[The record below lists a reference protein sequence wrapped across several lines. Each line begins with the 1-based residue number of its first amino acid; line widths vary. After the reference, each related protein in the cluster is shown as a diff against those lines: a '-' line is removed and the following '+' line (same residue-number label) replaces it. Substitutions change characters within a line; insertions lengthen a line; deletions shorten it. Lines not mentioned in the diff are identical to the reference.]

1 MTLPKEL
8 VLTQPRE
15 FKIELLE
22 KLSKAKDFMVWVE
35 FSTILLDAPISKG
48 GIETDV
54 IKSIW
59 DKHNKPIK

>member
-22 KLSKAKDFMVWVE
+22 KLSKARDFMVWAE

-54 IKSIW
+54 IKNIW